1 MDSNGPGS
9 PRAIANFIITKLTD
23 ATIYVQD
30 LIEARAEQE
39 RRRVQEENEAISR
52 EARRRVME
60 YGDADESLMGI
71 GRRRRGGGGHTWRN
85 TIARGNRMRDG

>member
-9 PRAIANFIITKLTD
+9 PRAIANFIIIKLTD

-30 LIEARAEQE
+30 LIEARAEEE
-39 RRRVQEENEAISR
+39 RRRVQAENEAISR

-60 YGDADESLMGI
+60 YGDKDETLMGDREAKE
-71 GRRRRGGGGHTWRN
+71 GCRRPQE
-85 TIARGNRMRDG
+85 

>member
-30 LIEARAEQE
+30 LIEAKAEAE
-39 RRRVQEENEAISR
+39 RRRVQEENDA
-52 EARRRVME
+52 ARRRVME
-60 YGDADESLMGI
+60 YGDADESLMGDREAEE
-71 GRRRRGGGGHTWRN
+71 GRRRT
-85 TIARGNRMRDG
+85 

>member
-23 ATIYVQD
+23 VTIYVQD
-30 LIEARAEQE
+30 RIEARAEEE
-39 RRRVQEENEAISR
+39 RRRVREENEAISR

-60 YGDADESLMGI
+60 YGDADESLMGDREAEE
-71 GRRRRGGGGHTWRN
+71 GRRRPQE
-85 TIARGNRMRDG
+85 